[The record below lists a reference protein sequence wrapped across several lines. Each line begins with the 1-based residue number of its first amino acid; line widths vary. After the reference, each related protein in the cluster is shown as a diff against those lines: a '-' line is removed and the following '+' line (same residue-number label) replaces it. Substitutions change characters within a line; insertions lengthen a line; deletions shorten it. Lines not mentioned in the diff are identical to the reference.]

1 MESLVE
7 NRWFAALLTIAVGC
21 ACGLLAKRIK
31 VPAGY
36 MIGAFVGVS
45 ALSIS
50 TGVAWLSHRG
60 SHGRADR
67 GRRLRRMLP

>member
-1 MESLVE
+1 MESLAE
-7 NRWFAALLTIAVGC
+7 NRWFAALHTIAVGC

-50 TGVAWLSHRG
+50 TGVAWL
-60 SHGRADR
+60 
-67 GRRLRRMLP
+67 PT